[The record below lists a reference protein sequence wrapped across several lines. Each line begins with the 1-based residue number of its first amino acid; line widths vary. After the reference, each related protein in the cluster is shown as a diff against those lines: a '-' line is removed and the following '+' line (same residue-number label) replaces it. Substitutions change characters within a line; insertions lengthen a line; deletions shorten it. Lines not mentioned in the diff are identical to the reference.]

1 MKRLD
6 YYWSSLNFI
15 SMVLLP
21 LAWLFCFVSKLRV
34 ILYHLKLLKSFKA
47 PVPVIVVGNIT
58 VGGTGKTPLIIELV
72 KQLKAL
78 GKKPCVISRGYG
90 GASSTWPQVV
100 DEHADAV
107 QVGDEPKLIHKRAA
121 CPVVV
126 GPNRQQDI
134 ELLLKTYNCDVI
146 LSDDGLQHYAL
157 QRDLEIVV
165 VDAQRK
171 FGNGLCLPSGPLR
184 EGVSRLQQV
193 DMVVL
198 NGGDD
203 NQISFK
209 LQPQFCL
216 AINRLNVNNKLLA
229 DYENKTVHAIAG
241 IGNPSRFFNMLHRFG
256 IDVIA
261 HEFSD
266 HASYTRSDVVF
277 NDDLPVLMTEK
288 DAVKCETFDLPDHWS
303 VPVDVEFSE
312 LAKIKL
318 QQLLKLI

>member
-6 YYWSSLNFI
+6 FYWDSLNFI
-15 SMVLLP
+15 SLILLP
-21 LAWLFCFVSKLRV
+21 LSWLFCFISKLRV
-34 ILYHLKLLKSFKA
+34 ALYHLGLFKSFKS

-72 KQLKAL
+72 KQLQAM
-78 GKKPCVISRGYG
+78 GKKPGVISRGYG

-100 DEHADAV
+100 DERADAV
-107 QVGDEPKLIHKRAA
+107 QVGDEPRLIHLRTA

-134 ELLLKTYNCDVI
+134 ELLLKKYNCDVI

-171 FGNGLCLPSGPLR
+171 FGNGFYLPAGPLR
-184 EGVSRLQQV
+184 ESVSRLQKV
-193 DMVVL
+193 DMVLL

-203 NQISFK
+203 KQISFK
-209 LQPQFCL
+209 LQPQFCIP
-216 AINRLNVNNKLLA
+216 INKKSVDNKLLT
-229 DYENKTVHAIAG
+229 EFKGKTVHAIAG
-241 IGNPSRFFNMLHRFG
+241 IGHPPRFFNMLHSLG
-256 IDVIA
+256 IRVIE

-266 HASYTRSDVVF
+266 HASYKQSDVVF
-277 NDDLPVLMTEK
+277 EDKLPVLMTEK
-288 DAVKCETFDLPDHWS
+288 DAVKCEGFELTDHWS
-303 VPVDVEFSE
+303 VPVSIQFSE
-312 LAKIKL
+312 LAQVKL
-318 QQLLKLI
+318 NKVLKSI